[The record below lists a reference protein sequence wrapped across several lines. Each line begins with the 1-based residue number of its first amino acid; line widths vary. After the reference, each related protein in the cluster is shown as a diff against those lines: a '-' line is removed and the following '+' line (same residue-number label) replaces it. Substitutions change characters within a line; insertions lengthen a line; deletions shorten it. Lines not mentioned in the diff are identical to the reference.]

1 MAKYICKRIA
11 LGIVSAFI
19 IMTMLFVLIR
29 MLPNPV
35 VQVSGGYA
43 KQLEDMRTAWGYY
56 DPIIVQYGIFLKN
69 IFTKFDWGFCTTVG
83 TFLQPVTEYLASK
96 LPATLYVNFIS
107 LIISL
112 PLGVIFGMIAAVFKN
127 KWQDQLI
134 NIFIMIFISIPAF
147 VYAVLLQYIV
157 GFKLGWAPLIMES
170 GTDYFSWS
178 MFRSAIMPIL
188 ALSFGTIAG
197 DMRMVRAELTET
209 LTSEYMLLARTK
221 GLTRAQATMRH
232 AFHNS
237 LVPILPSFMADVIYV
252 ISGSLIIEQ
261 IFAVPGIGKTYLASI
276 NMRDYSVFLAIS
288 MFYVAIGLAA
298 GILFDLSYGIIDP
311 RIRMGGD
318 KTNEL

>member
-1 MAKYICKRIA
+1 MLKYIAKRIA
-11 LGIVSAFI
+11 LGVVSAFI
-19 IMTMLFVLIR
+19 IMTMLFVLIK

-35 VQVSGGYA
+35 VKVQGGFDEA
-43 KQLEDMRTAWGYY
+43 LTDMRRAWGYY
-56 DPIIVQYGIFLKN
+56 DPIIVQYGIFLKKL
-69 IFTKFDWGFCTTVG
+69 FTEFDWGFCTTVG
-83 TFLQPVTEYLASK
+83 TFLQPVTEYLGSK
-96 LPATLYVNFIS
+96 LPPTLYINVLSLAIS
-107 LIISL
+107 F
-112 PLGVIFGMIAAVFKN
+112 PLGIIFGVLAAIFKN

-134 NIFIMIFISIPAF
+134 NVFIMFFISIPSF
-147 VYAVLLQYIV
+147 VYAVILQYIV
-157 GFKLGWAPLIMES
+157 GFKLGWTPLIMDS
-170 GTDYFSWS
+170 GTDYFTWS
-178 MFRSAIMPIL
+178 MFRSAILPIL

-197 DMRMVRAELTET
+197 DMRMIRAELTET

-221 GLTRAQATMRH
+221 GLTRGQATMRH
-232 AFHNS
+232 AFRNS

-276 NMRDYSVFLAIS
+276 TMRDYSVFLAIS